1 MPRFTPEQVR
11 RRQLIAGALAVILL
25 LVLGGCTALLIGGL
39 RGGSDGAVARTPF
52 EADDDALSVRAI
64 PPDAAATENLPD
76 GVDLAQNEVMGLD
89 VSAHQKEIDW
99 EEVAADGYSF
109 AYIKATEGAGY
120 TDAMFQQNWD
130 GARAAGLTPGAYH
143 YFTLCSSGAD
153 QATDFLA
160 AAPPDDAAH
169 PAGHRSR
176 VRRGL
181 RGASRR
187 VDAQAEIDDF
197 TAAVEKAW
205 GRRLLIYS
213 SKEWRDH
220 YGLPVTEPRPD
231 WPSRA
236 SDRPQQED
244 WAVWQLRFDGTV
256 SGIEGGVDIHV
267 ARIEIRARAPPSR
280 TAKARSPMRSTG
292 RTGQTGRAGPTGRA
306 SGRLDGLLDAAG
318 SGEVARELLSVQEH
332 RRRALGARSGL
343 GLHHVLDPGQIG
355 ALGDAL
361 ADVQAGGLVD
371 HLRELVIGEPLGA
384 RLGLEQ
390 GRFGREP

>member
-120 TDAMFQQNWD
+120 TDAMFHQNWD

-160 AAPPDDAAH
+160 AAPPDDAALP
-169 PAGHRSR
+169 PAID
-176 VRRGL
+176 L
-181 RGASRR
+181 EFDGACAERPGG

-231 WPSRA
+231 WLFRA

-256 SGIEGGVDIHV
+256 SGIEGGVDIDV
-267 ARIEIRARAPPSR
+267 ARIEILRQGSSIA
-280 TAKARSPMRSTG
+280 
-292 RTGQTGRAGPTGRA
+292 
-306 SGRLDGLLDAAG
+306 DGEGAIAH
-318 SGEVARELLSVQEH
+318 EVD
-332 RRRALGARSGL
+332 G
-343 GLHHVLDPGQIG
+343 
-355 ALGDAL
+355 
-361 ADVQAGGLVD
+361 
-371 HLRELVIGEPLGA
+371 
-384 RLGLEQ
+384 
-390 GRFGREP
+390 